1 MSLWGAT
8 VITNLITAF
17 PYIGK
22 IILLWVWGGFA
33 INNATLTRFF
43 IIHMVLPFLIIGLV
57 GFHIVLLHEKG
68 STSPLG
74 FFFTTEKVGFFPY
87 FIYKDL
93 FGYLIFFI
101 ILGLFIF
108 FNPNFLVGHPDNYI
122 AANSLVTPLHIVPEW
137 YFLPYYAILRS
148 IPDKLGGVLAMGSAL
163 LIFFII
169 TLLDFSILQSTVFRL
184 KFELILLVFF
194 TFFLV

>member
-1 MSLWGAT
+1 
-8 VITNLITAF
+8 
-17 PYIGK
+17 
-22 IILLWVWGGFA
+22 
-33 INNATLTRFF
+33 
-43 IIHMVLPFLIIGLV
+43 MVLPFIILGLV

-74 FFFTTEKVGFFPY
+74 FFSVTEKIGFFPY

-137 YFLPYYAILRS
+137 YFLSYYAILRS
-148 IPDKLGGVLAMGSAL
+148 IPDKLGGVLAMKPAL
-163 LIFFII
+163 LILLFFPQFFINYFFVSMSMMYLLRKWL
-169 TLLDFSILQSTVFRL
+169 TLY
-184 KFELILLVFF
+184 
-194 TFFLV
+194 